1 MVTSPVGLSAIMEDA
16 YSFTYYELIGGRKG
30 DTPDPVFRNWAGADE
45 RVVILSP
52 HDDDAL
58 LGAGYMMM
66 ACLQEKAEVT
76 VLICCD
82 GQAGYSDPKEKEQIV
97 AVRRIETEAAYGSLG
112 LPTNRIVRLDI
123 PDLSLWAHR
132 GLVLPG
138 KQEGLTSLFLR
149 TLRKLR
155 PTRLLVPNGYR
166 ENVDHTAAW
175 YLATEEGA
183 MVGDAVLVDE
193 DNSADEIKPVRT
205 FIQYS
210 VWGDFA
216 PEDALVMGKDARRL
230 RANLAIVAD
239 REVEEKVEEAIGY
252 FKSQEK
258 IIEQLIAQRR
268 GRFFEGRVVEL
279 YLWYDPRRPLRY
291 QPYHARIREIG

>member
-1 MVTSPVGLSAIMEDA
+1 MPET
-16 YSFTYYELIGGRKG
+16 YNFTYYELIGGRKG

-58 LGAGYMMM
+58 LGAGYMILG
-66 ACLQEKAEVT
+66 CLQESAEVT

-82 GQAGYSDPKEKEQIV
+82 GQAGYSDPKEKEHIV

-112 LPTNRIVRLDI
+112 LPANRVLRLDI
-123 PDLSLWAHR
+123 PDLSLWAYR
-132 GLVLPG
+132 GLVLPW
-138 KQEGLTSLFLR
+138 KQEGVTALFLR

-175 YLATEEGA
+175 CLATEEGP

-193 DNSADEIKPVRT
+193 DISADDIKPIRT

-230 RANLAIVAD
+230 RANLAIVGD
-239 REVEEKVEEAIGY
+239 REVEEKIEEAIGY